1 MVPWRHSAHVPLM
14 EMGVEFLSGH
24 GHSGA
29 CFQPSISQ
37 LTAVQVPKAPCYI
50 AVVPAYPAESG
61 EVLV

>member
-1 MVPWRHSAHVPLM
+1 MPLM

-61 EVLV
+61 EVLI